1 MANNKNLRRGI
12 FPTILQIQYMAELE
26 RLGNKRG
33 NVAVIAE
40 KCGVGHSSVSK
51 FFKTCYENGY
61 LTEDYSFTA
70 AGKQWL
76 KSYQEVIL
84 GLAEYFQSIGVPEAE
99 IPEQI
104 KSMVENV
111 EYHVLKFMVDNYRNS
126 KNTKTAEKKREYI
139 FKNKLD
145 EVLKYGSYP
154 VDFILFRLNHQDGTT
169 LSMAN
174 RGFEKPALLKHN
186 KRGSSLQL
194 TIKKMEAESRI
205 DGRPME
211 GVLKSLKYEENG
223 MLFQAEI
230 KDGMLRIPLEACLLN
245 VRQGGEV
252 RGIIPVTV
260 TCSVGREHMPES
272 TAMLVFWL

>member
-26 RLGNKRG
+26 KLGNKRG

-61 LTEDYSFTA
+61 LTEDYSFTN

-76 KSYQEVIL
+76 KGYQEVIL
-84 GLAEYFQSIGVPEAE
+84 GLTEYFQSIGVPESD

-104 KSMVENV
+104 KSMVENM
-111 EYHVLKFMVDNYRNS
+111 EYHVLTSMVDHYR
-126 KNTKTAEKKREYI
+126 KTKDTKAAEKKREYI
-139 FKNKLD
+139 FQNKLE
-145 EVLKYGSYP
+145 EVLKYGNYP
-154 VDFILFRLNHQDGTT
+154 VDFMLFRLNHQDGTA

-174 RGFEKPALLKHN
+174 RGFEKPALLRHN

-194 TIKKMEAESRI
+194 TIKEMEAESRI
-205 DGRPME
+205 DGKPME
-211 GVLKSLKYEENG
+211 GTLKSLKYEENG
-223 MLFQAEI
+223 MLFQADI
-230 KDGMLRIPLEACLLN
+230 KDRMLRIPLEACLLN
-245 VRQGGEV
+245 IRQGGEV
-252 RGIIPVTV
+252 SGVIPVTV

-272 TAMLVFWL
+272 TAVLVFWL